1 MEHAAERLTT
11 AGGRLLADVDLA
23 AVAAGEL
30 SIEDLQITP
39 ETLRAQAGIA
49 EQAGFV
55 QLAQNLRRAA
65 ELTAVPNTELLA
77 MYEALRPRRSTYAA
91 LLALAERLAERY
103 GAPQTAAFVREA
115 ADAYRARGF
124 VLPE

>member
-11 AGGRLLADVDLA
+11 AGGRLLAYVDLT

-30 SIEDLQITP
+30 SIDDLQITP
-39 ETLRAQAGIA
+39 ETLRAQAAIA